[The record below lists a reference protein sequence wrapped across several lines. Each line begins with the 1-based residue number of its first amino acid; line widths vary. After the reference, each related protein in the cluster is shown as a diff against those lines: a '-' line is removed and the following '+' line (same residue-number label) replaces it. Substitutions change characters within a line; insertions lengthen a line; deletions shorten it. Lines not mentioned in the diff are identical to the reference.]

1 MKINQNLKLMCTL
14 MLTFSV
20 TGTTAAP
27 PPVVPDTSRSN
38 SQSTVI
44 VATPSNGNAQA
55 PAPQATPVAVQPQ
68 RNGSVSLTTLK
79 NWQYDRP
86 PGSNLGKQVPA
97 PLAPIVYPSG
107 QELRQ
112 DTIQGIQEIQFSNQ
126 EMKNLKGI
134 YIENQQM
141 RASPYPQIGKPI
153 TRTIPLDLAP
163 GKQPPMLNLSQGMQ
177 TSIVFSDGKG
187 NPWFIENVS
196 LNRTLFSDGMGGDA
210 GAGKNENSTNIL
222 TLEPLT
228 AAPYSNVTIKLK
240 GMSTPVIFL
249 LTAAKNT
256 VDVRIDAKVPGH
268 NPDAVTGGAVASM
281 VNFPSSD
288 PVLAYFLD
296 GDPPSGARRLKVQ
309 GFAAE
314 AWQFDGSTYYKT
326 SAEVQFPA
334 YMAAARSTSG
344 TAIYRFNGT
353 PRSVTLLSGGRAVP
367 TFIE

>member
-1 MKINQNLKLMCTL
+1 
-14 MLTFSV
+14 
-20 TGTTAAP
+20 
-27 PPVVPDTSRSN
+27 
-38 SQSTVI
+38 
-44 VATPSNGNAQA
+44 
-55 PAPQATPVAVQPQ
+55 
-68 RNGSVSLTTLK
+68 
-79 NWQYDRP
+79 
-86 PGSNLGKQVPA
+86 
-97 PLAPIVYPSG
+97 
-107 QELRQ
+107 
-112 DTIQGIQEIQFSNQ
+112 
-126 EMKNLKGI
+126 
-134 YIENQQM
+134 M
-141 RASPYPQIGKPI
+141 RASPYPQVGKPV

-163 GKQPPMLNLSQGMQ
+163 GRQPPMLNLSQGMQ

-196 LNRTLFSDGMGGDA
+196 LNRTLFSDGMGGDS
-210 GAGKNENSTNIL
+210 GGSPSQNPTNIL

-228 AAPYSNVTIKLK
+228 PAPYSNVTVKLK
-240 GMSTPVIFL
+240 GMGTPVIFL
-249 LTAAKNT
+249 LKAAKNT

-268 NPDAVTGGAVASM
+268 NPDAVVGGAVASM

-326 SAEVQFPA
+326 TAEVQFPA

-344 TAIYRFNGT
+344 TSIYRFNGT